1 MIVTVTPN
9 PALDKIYWVDKISQ
23 DPETPL
29 TRATRSM
36 TCAGGKGINVSIFL
50 ARMGMESVA
59 MGFIA
64 GHTGRVIENK
74 AREEGVTTNFV
85 WTDGETRTNAI
96 ILEKGK
102 EASPLEVNEAGPFIS
117 KIALEQFTRRYK
129 RILKRAKYVVL
140 GGSLPPGVDSSFYK
154 ELIALAKQ
162 HRVKT
167 LVNTGGA
174 ALIEALKA
182 APFFVKP
189 DIRERK
195 EIGDIEIDSLDTLLK
210 AGKEMLSAGV
220 EVVIVSHEITHD
232 ALITKE
238 GIWDLEAQ
246 NVEFQNI
253 VGSEDALI
261 GGLLYKLYR
270 GASIEEAAK
279 FGMAAATACAEIP
292 EEVSIDKAAVE
303 RALSRIKVVRL
314 QSSTP

>member
-9 PALDKIYWVDKISQ
+9 PALDKIYWVEELSH
-23 DPETPL
+23 DPEAPL

-36 TCAGGKGINVSIFL
+36 ACAGGKGINVSIFL

-74 AREEGVTTNFV
+74 VREEGITTNFV

-102 EASPLEVNEAGPFIS
+102 EASPTEVNEAGPLIS
-117 KIALEQFTRRYK
+117 KIALEQFMRRYC
-129 RILKRAKYVVL
+129 RIIKRAKYVVL
-140 GGSLPPGVDSSFYK
+140 GGSLPPGVDSNFYK
-154 ELIALAKQ
+154 ELILLAKK
-162 HRVKT
+162 HNVKAIAN
-167 LVNTGGA
+167 VGGA
-174 ALIEALKA
+174 ALTEAIEA
-182 APFFVKP
+182 APFLVKP

-195 EIGDIEIDSLDTLLK
+195 EIGGVMIDSLDTLLK
-210 AGKEMLSAGV
+210 VGKEILSAGV
-220 EVVIVSHEITHD
+220 EVVIVSHEITRD

-246 NVEFQNI
+246 DVRFVNI
-253 VGSEDALI
+253 VGAEDALI
-261 GGLLYKLYR
+261 GGLLYKLYQ
-270 GASIEEAAK
+270 GAPIEEAAG

-292 EEVSIDKAAVE
+292 EEVSIDRAAVE
-303 RALSRIKVVRL
+303 LALNRIKMVRL
-314 QSSTP
+314 E